1 MASFYDPSGA
11 VQALPIDV
19 SMYALAGQAGMS
31 LPDFLNRQYRTD
43 ASKFGSTFEQVCA
56 SEGIFVKGNARLGI
70 RASTLESILNPQI
83 QAGIT
88 TTDSA
93 PASRVLY
100 PAVFLQAIEDRLQT
114 NLSNATLGLDQM
126 IAVDE
131 SISGDRYEQ
140 PLIDFT
146 RAGEARAMATA
157 QLAKPAS
164 MMTITVSDRPGTI
177 PSQALGLE
185 ISDKALMSQSLDLVT
200 LSVARQIEIERN
212 ERAYGHL
219 LALLNG
225 DPDKGDISL
234 SAAGRVRTTTSF
246 DAAATGGVVT
256 QNAWVK
262 YLASRSVVRTIDFVV
277 GDIDAA
283 LAIERR
289 TGKPVITTDN
299 GTSKRINTE
308 MDVINPQWP
317 NQVKFFLTLDP
328 AWTPGAVMG
337 LDSRY
342 AIRRIRNLQAD
353 YTAIEAFVLRRAKAM
368 RFDSGETVHR
378 LYTDAF
384 DVLTIA

>member
-1 MASFYDPSGA
+1 MAAFRDPSGA
-11 VQALPIDV
+11 LQQLPMDV
-19 SMYALAGQAGMS
+19 SMYALAGQEGMS
-31 LPDFLNRQYRTD
+31 LPDYLNRQYRTD
-43 ASKFGSTFEQVCA
+43 ANVFGSTFEQICA
-56 SEGIFVKGNARLGI
+56 SEGIFMRSNAQLGI
-70 RASTLESILNPQI
+70 RASTLDQILNPKI
-83 QAGIT
+83 SAGIT

-100 PAVFLQAIEDRLQT
+100 PAVFLQAIEDKLAQ

-126 IAVDE
+126 IAVDD
-131 SISGDRYEQ
+131 SISGARYEQ
-140 PLIDFT
+140 PKINFD
-146 RAGEARAMATA
+146 RPEAARSMATA

-164 MMTITVSDRPGTI
+164 MMTITVSDKPGTI
-177 PSQALGLE
+177 PSWALGLE
-185 ISDKALMSQSLDLVT
+185 ISDQAAASQSLDLVT

-234 SAAGRVRTTTSF
+234 AAAGRVRTSTSF
-246 DAAATGGVVT
+246 DAAATGGVLT
-256 QNAWVK
+256 QTAWVK
-262 YLASRSVVRTIDFVV
+262 YLANNNVYRTIDYVV
-277 GDIDAA
+277 GDLDAA
-283 LAIERR
+283 LAIEKR
-289 TGKPVITTDN
+289 TGKPVITGDN
-299 GTSKRINTE
+299 ATSKRINTE

-317 NQVKFFLTLDP
+317 NMVKFFLTLDP

-342 AIRRIRNLQAD
+342 AVRRIRNLQAD

-368 RFDSGETVHR
+368 RFDSGESVHR
-378 LYTDAF
+378 LFDTAF